1 MLAVFSFIRAEFL
14 TLKTKNGLLCFLF
27 RLGNKMIF
35 KKLTMEAWLL
45 YLKILNIE
53 LISDF
58 SATHINRQYRLA
70 DRAYY
75 RFRRRRALDA

>member
-35 KKLTMEAWLL
+35 KKLTMEA
-45 YLKILNIE
+45 
-53 LISDF
+53 
-58 SATHINRQYRLA
+58 
-70 DRAYY
+70 
-75 RFRRRRALDA
+75 